1 MELEAGDVF
10 YVDGVRYDVPA
21 IEVLDGDGNASNGP
35 ELFKYITLRTPLPK
49 EDSITVD
56 TDTVPDQEGI
66 VSSQRLWTYEAGDIL
81 PVDPPFNKM
90 HWIVDDIDVSPAT
103 YPKVAQRIIGPYAPL
118 EITYVAEKLEPR
130 YSSNLMQILRESVT
144 GAAPIVEDWTEF
156 EVITRPD
163 EYTEFVLPGDNARYD
178 WVNRAWAQ
186 ALHNDYLVTTSFLA
200 NNSIGLADPGAEDLS
215 AYGYN
220 IPRAAFVYDVINTKG
235 IYVNEITGLP
245 PLPTAT
251 LNVTCSVTPTETPS
265 GFPVTACVTVPTA
278 QANFPVQV
286 TINWGDGSANSVG
299 VLPNNSVAIC
309 FNHIYYQQGFKNIT
323 QTAKD
328 IYGNTGTNGSTY
340 VNVTNDGYKL
350 VVGPGWN
357 FFSIPVNKTGGTMVS
372 DIFGPVPPL
381 WLTTV
386 YRWNEDTQNWD
397 TLGWGDYVYP
407 KYGYFVWGPSSGTQ
421 EFIITGTN
429 EPFDNS
435 WWAAYSGKWIA
446 VGPGYLPQN
455 IAPETGYAWSSA
467 IWAYQT
473 TQNLAVGNGYFI
485 WV

>member
-1 MELEAGDVF
+1 
-10 YVDGVRYDVPA
+10 
-21 IEVLDGDGNASNGP
+21 
-35 ELFKYITLRTPLPK
+35 
-49 EDSITVD
+49 
-56 TDTVPDQEGI
+56 
-66 VSSQRLWTYEAGDIL
+66 
-81 PVDPPFNKM
+81 
-90 HWIVDDIDVSPAT
+90 
-103 YPKVAQRIIGPYAPL
+103 
-118 EITYVAEKLEPR
+118 
-130 YSSNLMQILRESVT
+130 
-144 GAAPIVEDWTEF
+144 
-156 EVITRPD
+156 
-163 EYTEFVLPGDNARYD
+163 
-178 WVNRAWAQ
+178 
-186 ALHNDYLVTTSFLA
+186 
-200 NNSIGLADPGAEDLS
+200 
-215 AYGYN
+215 
-220 IPRAAFVYDVINTKG
+220 
-235 IYVNEITGLP
+235 
-245 PLPTAT
+245 

-446 VGPGYLPQN
+446 VGPGYQPQN
-455 IAPETGYAWSSA
+455 IAPET
-467 IWAYQT
+467 AYTWLTWYYGT
-473 TQNLAVGNGYFI
+473 TQNLLVGNGYFI